1 MQLDIPDNIYN
12 WINDFFHEH
21 SHSTKFA
28 GECSTVAEVKAS
40 VIQGSGI
47 GPAAYIVTAADLH
60 LITTGNCIFKYAD
73 DTYLVVP
80 AINTGSRSDE
90 IFHIEAWA
98 GDNNLQLN
106 RAKSKEIVITARRQ
120 RGKLAQLPPP
130 VLNIERVSS
139 HRILGVIVN
148 DRLTAIDHV
157 TNLLT
162 SCSSLLYA
170 MRVLCNHGIPV
181 ASLHEVFRAIVL
193 SKVMYCSPAMGLF
206 GC

>member
-1 MQLDIPDNIYN
+1 M
-12 WINDFFHEH
+12 
-21 SHSTKFA
+21 
-28 GECSTVAEVKAS
+28 
-40 VIQGSGI
+40 
-47 GPAAYIVTAADLH
+47 
-60 LITTGNCIFKYAD
+60 
-73 DTYLVVP
+73 
-80 AINTGSRSDE
+80 DE

-98 GDNNLQLN
+98 RDNNLQLN

-148 DRLTAIDHV
+148 DRLTATDHV

-170 MRVLCNHGIPV
+170 MRVLRNHGIPV
-181 ASLHEVFRAIVL
+181 ASLHEVFHAIVL
-193 SKVMYCSPAMGLF
+193 SKVMYCSPAWSGACSVADFSRLDVF
-206 GC
+206 LNRCKRYGYCANDYTFNNRTVQRS